1 MTEQPEAQPPAT
13 DPREAVIDRML
24 QQQMTEMRRSGSLG
38 LQIRPETRCRVCQDE
53 NTRQLVNRLLSHGIA
68 YSEIVGILEPVNKLR
83 RKNNKI
89 SYNSVWTHARRHFN
103 VQEPARA
110 LYRTILE
117 KRAKEV
123 EAEYVEGVGH
133 HVNVLSYLETVMVKG
148 YQELVSE
155 NQNVSVEQG
164 MSAALKLN
172 RLLKEESSDHKA
184 AEQLQQMNK
193 IIAAVKEVVPEK
205 YYSQILAKLE
215 DSNIGALDV
224 EEEVIDAEEVADFEP
239 DDDFD
244 DRDSMDD

>member
-1 MTEQPEAQPPAT
+1 MTAEATPSPT
-13 DPREAVIDRML
+13 GDEGREAVIDRLL
-24 QQQMTEMRRSGSLG
+24 QAQLTEMRRSGNLG
-38 LQIRPETRCRVCQDE
+38 LQVRPETRCRVCQDE
-53 NTRQLVNRLLSHGIA
+53 NSRQLVNRLLSHGIS

-117 KRAKEV
+117 RRAKEV
-123 EAEYVEGVGH
+123 EAEYVQGVGH
-133 HVNVLSYLETVMVKG
+133 HVNALSYLETVMVKG

-164 MSAALKLN
+164 MTAALKLN
-172 RLLKEESSDHKA
+172 RLLKDETTSAHA

-205 YYSQILAKLE
+205 YYNQILAKLE
-215 DSNIGALDV
+215 DTDIGALDV
-224 EEEVIDAEEVADFEP
+224 EEEVIDAEEVADFDP

-244 DRDSMDD
+244 DRDTMDL